1 MNWGPI
7 DYPIVAGIAAL
18 CALPLAWFV
27 FRNAYGSV
35 DDELDEVAASP
46 NLGLF
51 GWIPDW
57 VGIKL
62 IWVLAGVTAVTVAFY
77 KLLVYFGVLL
87 GFVA

>member
-1 MNWGPI
+1 MDWASI
-7 DYPIVAGIAAL
+7 DHPIVAGIAAL
-18 CALPLAWFV
+18 FAWPLAWFV
-27 FRNAYGSV
+27 FRSAYGSV
-35 DDELDEVAASP
+35 NEELDEVAASP

-62 IWVLAGVTAVTVAFY
+62 LWVLAGVMAMTVAFY
-77 KLLVYFGVLL
+77 KLLVYLGALL